1 MCRKFD
7 SCQSNFIAYS
17 VHSSSGSTFHPYS
30 VVAIGGHNGAG
41 RTVFNILTRIEG
53 GGVANYENIKD
64 YGFDKRTAKEQ
75 REIAVMGGKASGEA
89 RRRKADFRKTL
100 NMLLTAEIDNEE
112 YKPVLEALGIEC
124 TLESALNMAMIKE
137 GLAGNV
143 KAYEAIA
150 KYAGQSNQ
158 TERDDEEQRIRT
170 ERAKRARDL
179 EVGNDDS
186 NDENIQNFLKAMR
199 PTQEDLEELFDNVGD
214 GENEG
219 EEKTE

>member
-1 MCRKFD
+1 M
-7 SCQSNFIAYS
+7 
-17 VHSSSGSTFHPYS
+17 
-30 VVAIGGHNGAG
+30 
-41 RTVFNILTRIEG
+41 
-53 GGVANYENIKD
+53 ANYENIKD
-64 YGFDKRTAKEQ
+64 KGFDNRTTGEL
-75 REIAVMGGKASGEA
+75 REIAIKGGKASGEA

-100 NMLLTAEIDNEE
+100 NMLLTAEIDSEE
-112 YKPVLEALGIEC
+112 WKPVLEALGVEC

-214 GENEG
+214 GENG
-219 EEKTE
+219 SEEKTE

>member
-1 MCRKFD
+1 M
-7 SCQSNFIAYS
+7 
-17 VHSSSGSTFHPYS
+17 
-30 VVAIGGHNGAG
+30 
-41 RTVFNILTRIEG
+41 
-53 GGVANYENIKD
+53 ANYENIKD

-150 KYAGQSNQ
+150 KYSGQSQQ
-158 TERDDEEQRIRT
+158 TAADDEEQKIRT

-199 PTQEDLEELFDNVGD
+199 PTKEDLEELFDNVGD
-214 GENEG
+214 GENES

>member
-1 MCRKFD
+1 M
-7 SCQSNFIAYS
+7 
-17 VHSSSGSTFHPYS
+17 
-30 VVAIGGHNGAG
+30 AG
-41 RTVFNILTRIEG
+41 
-53 GGVANYENIKD
+53 YENIKD
-64 YGFDKRTAKEQ
+64 ANNNRTPGER
-75 REIAVMGGKASGEA
+75 RELAIKAGKASGEA

-100 NMLLTAEIDNEE
+100 NMLLTAEIDSEE
-112 YKPVLEALGIEC
+112 WKPVLEALGVEC

-143 KAYEAIA
+143 KAYEAVA

-186 NDENIQNFLKAMR
+186 NDENVQNFLNAMR
-199 PTQEDLEELFDNVGD
+199 PTQEDMEELFGNVGD
-214 GENEG
+214 DENES

>member
-1 MCRKFD
+1 M
-7 SCQSNFIAYS
+7 
-17 VHSSSGSTFHPYS
+17 
-30 VVAIGGHNGAG
+30 
-41 RTVFNILTRIEG
+41 
-53 GGVANYENIKD
+53 ANYENIKD

-100 NMLLTAEIDNEE
+100 NMLLTAEIDSEE
-112 YKPVLEALGIEC
+112 WKPVLEALGVEC

-186 NDENIQNFLKAMR
+186 NDENIQNFLKSMR

-214 GENEG
+214 GENES